1 MKLNKKIWES
11 FDIRVVILLF
21 AIFLIRLPPF
31 YFLPFGNL
39 FMTHNLSSLLIGI
52 LFCSLVLSIFT
63 GKRERVFI
71 PFSIYIM
78 AIFIV
83 SQSLSVINVVNIK
96 SYLSEYKDVSFAFF
110 TFFVSFNLVN
120 KKNVQLFIRV
130 FIVTSF
136 INLLF
141 QLITYFYPQILTN
154 YIHPILYNK
163 YFEFL
168 QYQTNR
174 GRFFG
179 DSFDEIMI
187 PFITLYLF
195 RTNKIALRLSYI
207 LLINAILFIV
217 VVSNWRTKA
226 VMALYSI
233 LSSFYIF
240 RNELKKH
247 LTILILL
254 MSMFIIAANYFSHTV
269 SGGNVLNR
277 LLMSEIEDT
286 QTIVSRFAF
295 WKEAVS
301 MGFSS
306 PIAGVGLGNYFD
318 NLTQSNKLRNM
329 NSQTYKE
336 FILIDDPHN
345 IFMSIFAETGVIGLI
360 AVFIM
365 FMYFFISD
373 IMIFNHKDKITQITI
388 FSFWGLF
395 IYSLLN
401 PWLNLT
407 YLIQIFFIRGVS
419 EKIRI

>member
-1 MKLNKKIWES
+1 MRLNKKFWAS
-11 FDIRVVILLF
+11 FDMRVGILAL

-39 FMTHNLSSLLIGI
+39 FMTHNLSSLLIGF
-52 LFCSLVLSIFT
+52 LFCSLVLSIFI
-63 GKRERVFI
+63 GKRKERFI
-71 PFSIYIM
+71 PLSIYIM

-83 SQSLSVINVVNIK
+83 SQSLSVINAVNVK

-110 TFFVSFNLVN
+110 TFFVSFNLVS
-120 KKNVQLFIRV
+120 KKNINQFVRI

-136 INLLF
+136 INLVF

-154 YIHPILYNK
+154 YVHPILYSK
-163 YFEFL
+163 YLDFL

-187 PFITLYLF
+187 PFIILYLF

-207 LLINAILFIV
+207 VLINAILFIV

-233 LSSFYIF
+233 LSSFFIF

-254 MSMFIIAANYFSHTV
+254 MSLFMLAANYFSSTG
-269 SGGNVLNR
+269 SRGNVLNR
-277 LLMSEIEDT
+277 LVMSEIEDT
-286 QTIVSRFAF
+286 QTIVSRFTF

-306 PIAGVGLGNYFD
+306 PITGVGLGNYFD
-318 NLTQSNKLRNM
+318 NLTQSNKLKNM
-329 NSQTYKE
+329 SSQTYKE

-345 IFMSIFAETGVIGLI
+345 IFMSIFAETGTFGLV
-360 AVFIM
+360 AVAIM
-365 FMYFFISD
+365 FIYFFVTD
-373 IMIFNHKDKITQITI
+373 VMIVRSKDSLTQITI

-401 PWLNLT
+401 PWLNST

-419 EKIRI
+419 EKMRI

>member
-1 MKLNKKIWES
+1 MKLSKKFWAS
-11 FDIRVVILLF
+11 LDMRVGVLAL

-39 FMTHNLSSLLIGI
+39 FMTHNLSNLLIGL
-52 LFCSLVLSIFT
+52 LFCFLVLSIFVD
-63 GKRERVFI
+63 KRREELI
-71 PFSIYIM
+71 PSSIYIM

-83 SQSLSVINVVNIK
+83 SQSLSVLNAVNIK
-96 SYLSEYKDVSFAFF
+96 SYLSEYKDVTFAFF

-120 KKNVQLFIRV
+120 KKNVDLFIRI

-141 QLITYFYPQILTN
+141 QFITYFYPQILIN
-154 YIHPILYNK
+154 YLHPILYDK
-163 YFEFL
+163 YFEFFK
-168 QYQTNR
+168 YQTNR

-187 PFITLYLF
+187 PFIILYLF
-195 RTNKIALRLSYI
+195 RTNKIVLKLSYI
-207 LLINAILFIV
+207 ILINAISFIV

-240 RNELKKH
+240 RNELKKY

-254 MSMFIIAANYFSHTV
+254 MSVFMLAANYFSYAG

-286 QTIVSRFAF
+286 QTIVSRFEF
-295 WKEAVS
+295 WKEAAS

-306 PIAGVGLGNYFD
+306 PIVGVGLGNYFD
-318 NLTQSNKLRNM
+318 NLNQSNKLKNM

-345 IFMSIFAETGVIGLI
+345 IFMSIFAETGTFGLV
-360 AVFIM
+360 AVAIM
-365 FMYFFISD
+365 FIYFFISD
-373 IMIFNHKDKITQITI
+373 VMIMGSKDSLIQITI

-401 PWLNLT
+401 PWLNST
-407 YLIQIFFIRGVS
+407 YLIQFFFIRGIS